1 MARIAK
7 NPSGL
12 KLKFDCGQNPE
23 TGKTI
28 VRSRTFSNLD
38 PNASAEDIYEVA
50 ETIAS
55 LQKHTLI
62 EVAKIDNSTIVE
74 N

>member
-1 MARIAK
+1 MARVAK

-28 VRSRTFSNLD
+28 VRSRTYSNINPEAD
-38 PNASAEDIYEVA
+38 ADDVYEVG
-50 ETIAS
+50 ETLAS
-55 LQKHTLI
+55 LQKYRLI